1 MAKVKKEITE
11 SNSDD
16 QNQKEVSKVTPQQL
30 GKVATETMSQ
40 FSKAADRAVSASS
53 RATNPAKLA
62 GELSNLDF
70 RTMIGGPLQAAIDA
84 QIASSMAAVEF
95 INKVGFT
102 ETGTAPNIK
111 KELIYVDFTHETSEY
126 VTNPDGTVNPTP
138 QTTKKYMKVPFLAML
153 QIPSLRI
160 EYVDINF
167 KAKLNSVETSET
179 KTTAGGSVEGK
190 AGWGPVSMKVTA
202 SYQRQASTGV
212 KIEREFALDVKVR
225 AVQDEMPKG
234 LEMILNA
241 IS

>member
-1 MAKVKKEITE
+1 MAKGKNEVTDP
-11 SNSDD
+11 NADD
-16 QNQKEVSKVTPQQL
+16 QNEKGVSKVSPKEL
-30 GKVATETMSQ
+30 GKVASEAMDQ
-40 FSKAADRAVSASS
+40 MAKGAARAGGTAS
-53 RATNPAKLA
+53 RAPSTAKLA

-84 QIASSMAAVEF
+84 QIASSMAAVDF

-102 ETGTAPNIK
+102 GEGDNK
-111 KELIYVDFTHETSEY
+111 KLVYVEFTHEKSEY
-126 VTNPDGTVNPTP
+126 VNNPDGTPNPAP
-138 QTTKKYMKVPFLAML
+138 QPVKTYMKVPFLAML

-179 KTTAGGSVEGK
+179 KTTAGGSFEGK
-190 AGWGPVSMKVTA
+190 AGWGPVSMKVSA
-202 SYQRQASTGV
+202 SYQRQSTSGV
-212 KIEREFALDVKVR
+212 KIEKEFALDVKVR